1 MPQVNTPTST
11 ITENTAARNYTIAL
25 ACALEGATLTYTID
39 GASTTYDGEFIVEGG
54 KTITVVASKTNYT
67 DSKTLTITTAEF
79 SQDATKTQT
88 SSGGS
93 ANVDL
98 VFKSFTIAGTY
109 VAGNSNTTKTK
120 IRAFKAVDGIDGYA
134 FRISVNDGYI
144 ITKVVAEG
152 TSNKNTVENVD
163 YTGAISVTDVLVDG
177 TSVGVTG
184 SFAEYG
190 QTATSITVDNI
201 EAKNS
206 IDFAW
211 TPSENIIQ
219 ALITFT
225 ITYKLA
231 DQPEFVK
238 TVTFNN
244 DIPFATL
251 YVDKNVAVPS
261 GVTVYTGAL
270 SESGNY
276 FNLTQV
282 TTGVIP
288 ANTGVILEG
297 TAGATADFYTTSHTE
312 IAAVTSVLS
321 GSTEEVTVSDVY
333 VLSYN
338 EGKEDVGFY
347 KFSGTLP
354 ANKAYLEVSSNAPA
368 FRFNFGEETDEP
380 GNVTGINA
388 VTIENRTQNVIY
400 DLRGRRVLNLDRPGL
415 YIVNGKKV
423 AIQ

>member
-1 MPQVNTPTST
+1 M
-11 ITENTAARNYTIAL
+11 
-25 ACALEGATLTYTID
+25 EGATLTYTID
-39 GASTTYDGEFIVEGG
+39 GTSTTYDGEAFVVEGG
-54 KTITVVASKTNYT
+54 KTITVVASKTNYK
-67 DSKTLTITTAEF
+67 DSEITITTAKF
-79 SQDATKTQT
+79 DQDATKSET
-88 SSGGS
+88 SNGGTKDK
-93 ANVDL
+93 DL
-98 VFKSFTIAGTY
+98 VGKSFTIPGSY
-109 VAGNSNTTKTK
+109 VAQASGTSTK
-120 IRAFKAVDGIDGYA
+120 IRANRAVTGIDGYA

-144 ITKVVAEG
+144 ITKVVAKG
-152 TSNKNTVENVD
+152 NSNKNTVNSVD
-163 YTGAISVTDVLVDG
+163 YKDAIPVTDVLVDG
-177 TSVGVTG
+177 KSVGVTG
-184 SFAEYG
+184 SFAENG
-190 QTATSITVDNI
+190 QDATSITVDNI

-219 ALITFT
+219 AILQFT

-231 DQPEFVK
+231 DQPELVK

-312 IAAVTSVLS
+312 IAAVASVLK
-321 GSTEEVTVSDVY
+321 GLTEATTVSDVY

-354 ANKAYLEVSSNAPA
+354 ANKAYLEVAASSAPA

-388 VTIENRTQNVIY
+388 VTIENRADNVIY
-400 DLRGRRVLNLDRPGL
+400 DLRGRRVQSLDRPGL